1 MRPVLEII
9 SPGMGMALQDAGR
22 PGWRRFGVAPA
33 GVMDRHAAAAANRL
47 LGNPPGAAVLELLM
61 LGQRLRVLDDTWLAL
76 AGAARAG
83 TLEPW
88 SARRFER
95 GEVLEFVPEA
105 AGVWGYLAI
114 PGGFSAPRWFGS
126 VSVDPRNGM
135 GSALRAGD
143 GLFASA
149 GELLV
154 ESAPSIGRRVLR
166 DDERRD
172 YARPPAL
179 DLLAGPQW
187 AGFPAAAREALV
199 GQTWTVSGQSDRSGY
214 RLEGEALE
222 PAPAILSEPVLPGS
236 LQVPANGLP
245 IVTLNDGPTVGGYP
259 KIAILRDSQ
268 RDWMVQCRPGKDV
281 RFRWSH

>member
-1 MRPVLEII
+1 MRPILEVI

-61 LGQRLRVLDDTWLAL
+61 LGQRLRVLEDTWLAL
-76 AGAARAG
+76 AGAARAE

-95 GEVLEFVPEA
+95 GEVLEFVPAA
-105 AGVWGYLAI
+105 AGVWGYLAV
-114 PGGFSAPRWFGS
+114 PGGFFAPRWFGS
-126 VSVDPRNGM
+126 VAVDPRLGM
-135 GSALRAGD
+135 GRAVQPGD
-143 GLFASA
+143 ELLASA

-154 ESAPSIGRRVLR
+154 ESAPSIGRRALR
-166 DDERRD
+166 MDERRD
-172 YARPPAL
+172 YARPPVL
-179 DLLAGPQW
+179 ELLAGPQFDE
-187 AGFPAAAREALV
+187 FPSSARERLV
-199 GQTWTVSGQSDRSGY
+199 GQAWRVSAQSDRSGY
-214 RLEGEALE
+214 RLEGAPLE

-259 KIAILRDSQ
+259 KIAILRDTQ
-268 RDWMVQCRPGKDV
+268 RDWLVQCRPGTDV
-281 RFRWSH
+281 RFQWSH